1 MRVQVSV
8 ARPAQ
13 YITLWVTALLKPV
26 ETLKIQYINASDARP
41 TRHAMSPVTQIA
53 PHTEARLI
61 DQFGRQV
68 DYIRLSI
75 TDRCDFRCVYCMSE
89 DMTFLP
95 REEVLSLEEC
105 ARLVRIFVELGV
117 SKVRITGGEPLVRK
131 NALWLFEEIGR
142 LPGLRELVTTTNG
155 SQLAH
160 QAQAL
165 RAAGVK
171 RVNISLDSLDAERF
185 RKITRVGELD
195 KVLRGIE
202 AAKQAGFDNIKLN
215 TVLMRGVNDDEA
227 LPLLEFAIAQDIDIS
242 YIEEMPLGEV
252 DHTRE
257 STYVS
262 NEATLRLL
270 QTRYQLIGS
279 TETTGGPAR
288 YWRIPGTQT
297 RVGFISP
304 HSHNFC
310 ESCNRVRITCKGE
323 LYLCLGQ
330 EDKVDLMPLLRTFPH
345 DDEPVIEAILGAM
358 RIKPKGHDFDL
369 RRAAPAVVRFMSV
382 TGG

>member
-117 SKVRITGGEPLVRK
+117 SKVRVTGGEPLVRK

-227 LPLLEFAIAQDIDIS
+227 LPLLEFAIAQNIDIS

-252 DHTRE
+252 DHTWE